1 MSLYKEKSFLYY
13 FNKDSVVWRFPTIAK
28 IIFYL
33 SLNLFVLINKIYLIN
48 LVFSLIIFLILILIG
63 FVQYRKTLFK
73 LLGVSLLLFFLI
85 SLFLELFRSGIVLND
100 FEMISKTIVF
110 ITEFLS
116 KWLLINVSG
125 LLMFATLS
133 QEELIKF
140 LLKIKLDFRI
150 IVSITIAFNLIAR
163 LIGTLEEINI
173 SLKSRGIKG
182 RNIGVLFNKVKYT
195 FISMLLDNIEYISSL
210 RATYAF
216 DYLAIKKK
224 YGK

>member
-1 MSLYKEKSFLYY
+1 
-13 FNKDSVVWRFPTIAK
+13 
-28 IIFYL
+28 
-33 SLNLFVLINKIYLIN
+33 

>member
-1 MSLYKEKSFLYY
+1 
-13 FNKDSVVWRFPTIAK
+13 
-28 IIFYL
+28 
-33 SLNLFVLINKIYLIN
+33 
-48 LVFSLIIFLILILIG
+48 
-63 FVQYRKTLFK
+63 
-73 LLGVSLLLFFLI
+73 
-85 SLFLELFRSGIVLND
+85 
-100 FEMISKTIVF
+100 
-110 ITEFLS
+110 
-116 KWLLINVSG
+116 
-125 LLMFATLS
+125 
-133 QEELIKF
+133 
-140 LLKIKLDFRI
+140 
-150 IVSITIAFNLIAR
+150 LIAR